1 MLASAMP
8 TLAFCIDDKMLNV
21 TFQLLMEALASEK

>member
-8 TLAFCIDDKMLNV
+8 TLAFCINDQKLNV